1 MWDCTGLHS
10 LTLIN
15 VVRAGGGGGA
25 VVAGPAEP
33 WEPHILKSNGKGMG
47 VFSTTHPD
55 KTFLNQEMGA

>member
-1 MWDCTGLHS
+1 MGLHR
-10 LTLIN
+10 TTQPN
-15 VVRAGGGGGA
+15 VNKCGQGRGWGGA